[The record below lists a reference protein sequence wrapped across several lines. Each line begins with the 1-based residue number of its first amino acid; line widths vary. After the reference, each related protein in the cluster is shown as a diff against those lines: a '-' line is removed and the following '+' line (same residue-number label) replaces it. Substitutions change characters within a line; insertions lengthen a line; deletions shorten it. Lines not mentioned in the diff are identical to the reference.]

1 MVIDT
6 SNENSIVQEF
16 SACNITASKNETNM
30 SKSRIINSSKVEKRE
45 KSSAKI
51 DVNCFVDSVI

>member
-1 MVIDT
+1 MVIDV

-16 SACNITASKNETNM
+16 SDFNITASKNETIM

-45 KSSAKI
+45 KSSAKV
-51 DVNCFVDSVI
+51 DVNSFVDSVI

>member
-30 SKSRIINSSKVEKRE
+30 SKSRIINSSKVEKR
-45 KSSAKI
+45 SSAKV
-51 DVNCFVDSVI
+51 DVNCFVENVI